1 MSPEM
6 HDNLASQHLE
16 PKNAP
21 LSPHY
26 SGPQLGV
33 VGSLRGAP
41 ARLLS
46 LSLSLSLGAESPRL
60 LHPLCVLWHT
70 SHLQRG
76 ARSDFTGLPLHCGLG
91 YLMGADLHAMAPSH
105 PRRQH
110 HPPRQNHQGSPSL
123 VLAAAATLAFG
134 LPHLGRA
141 SLPHIQTRSTPR
153 QAFCAHS
160 LRCHPQRRC
169 RAAPASS
176 PKAQQQEGGD
186 ERLFLSPDDTDENGR
201 GAGEA
206 VTIAATGL
214 PSVQDEDD
222 STEEQPK
229 RSRWSWG
236 RKKKESQDEGGGL
249 FSYDWENGDRVVWKT
264 SKKSKADVEEGTR
277 KLSDYLALPPTE
289 YSLLD
294 PKMVTRLS
302 EETFRM
308 DGATLNIVGTKVKP
322 VIFVKVKVEPEKNLA
337 NIMVERVELD
347 GSEAVRGAAGTFN
360 VTSSTV
366 VSCAEKED
374 GRQANLLELRTSSDI
389 EIELLVPNENFV
401 PLGVLRRAGNFVM
414 QRVVDIGLPQ
424 FTKFL
429 KRDYA
434 RWAEGDDT
442 RAAVVSEG
450 ETLISSDEI

>member
-110 HPPRQNHQGSPSL
+110 HPPRQNHRGSPSL

-264 SKKSKADVEEGTR
+264 SKKSKADVVSRASFDLFFSVILFTR
-277 KLSDYLALPPTE
+277 VCCINS
-289 YSLLD
+289 
-294 PKMVTRLS
+294 VTS
-302 EETFRM
+302 
-308 DGATLNIVGTKVKP
+308 
-322 VIFVKVKVEPEKNLA
+322 
-337 NIMVERVELD
+337 
-347 GSEAVRGAAGTFN
+347 RGASIVCVIQSKLIYPYRRSHRYPTPFRYHDPSPPLQPYPPYN
-360 VTSSTV
+360 QTRCPICHT
-366 VSCAEKED
+366 
-374 GRQANLLELRTSSDI
+374 GRIKYHT
-389 EIELLVPNENFV
+389 P
-401 PLGVLRRAGNFVM
+401 
-414 QRVVDIGLPQ
+414 
-424 FTKFL
+424 
-429 KRDYA
+429 
-434 RWAEGDDT
+434 
-442 RAAVVSEG
+442 
-450 ETLISSDEI
+450 